1 MNRKYSLLLVLITA
15 IFELAFLVWTRAD
28 YRSTLLD
35 GEEYEVP
42 AAIEFQGDFYD
53 RNYIAVNVPITETKW
68 EGEREPETGETI
80 YLVISKGQKGA
91 LILDH
96 AQLTQPSGSY
106 IKTRALRIMDGTVYF
121 NFPADRMYMAPE
133 QLKKL
138 SVVELS
144 ERVQVPEDNGKQ
156 KQP

>member
-80 YLVISKGQKGA
+80 YLVIRKGQKGA

-96 AQLTQPSGSY
+96 AQPAQPSGSY
-106 IKTRALRIMDGTVYF
+106 IKTRALRIMDGTHRIFQFSGGPHVHGAGAAEETVRRGTF
-121 NFPADRMYMAPE
+121 RTGTGA
-133 QLKKL
+133 
-138 SVVELS
+138 
-144 ERVQVPEDNGKQ
+144 
-156 KQP
+156 